1 VARAHCVV
9 LLANTVRPVTLPRR
23 RADESVTTRE
33 VGKGKGLRA
42 LGVPGL
48 VEAAGGTVTLDTSV
62 TRGVR
67 FVLELLRAKE

>member
-1 VARAHCVV
+1 
-9 LLANTVRPVTLPRR
+9 
-23 RADESVTTRE
+23 
-33 VGKGKGLRA
+33 
-42 LGVPGL
+42 L